1 MMFIICLSIRIH
13 VRIEIYWEFYHGI
26 IYIANEDILLELL
39 WNVVKAIIQLHT
51 QNKFVIFNNNKGITL
66 DGYKVKSNFT
76 LL

>member
-1 MMFIICLSIRIH
+1 MSYNTNITQICWSSAKQKTISLSH
-13 VRIEIYWEFYHGI
+13 QKVTCSHHNTTEIM
-26 IYIANEDILLELL
+26 
-39 WNVVKAIIQLHT
+39 HT